1 MITHR
6 YEHGI
11 YAIDAEYH
19 QPLFD
24 AAHLIVE
31 GDRAAFVDCGT
42 SHSVPRLLEA
52 LDELGIAR
60 ENVDWLLLTHV
71 HLDHA
76 GGAGQLLQALPNAR
90 AVLHPRGA
98 PHMIDPRKLIEASIA
113 VYGRENYDR
122 LYGQLLPIDAARV
135 LETHEGQR
143 LQLAEREFEIMHT
156 PGHALHHQAFFDLA
170 SHSVFTGDTFGL
182 SYRAF
187 DVGGRAFAVPTT
199 SPSQFDPEQL
209 VDSVRRIAARRP
221 QAAFLT
227 HYARITDLERI
238 AVDLVRM
245 IEAQVQVAL
254 AHESLPPAAA
264 RPAIR
269 AAIKEIFHFELRRFG
284 STVDESTAELW
295 LGGDVELNT
304 DGLLAWLAR
313 RRRV

>member
-6 YEHGI
+6 YDHGI
-11 YAIDAEYH
+11 HAIDAEYH

-42 SHSVPRLLEA
+42 AHSVPRLLEA
-52 LDELGIAR
+52 LDELGIPR

-76 GGAGQLLQALPNAR
+76 GGAGQLMRALPNAR

-98 PHMIDPRKLIEASIA
+98 PHMIDPRKLIEASIV

-122 LYGQLLPIDAARV
+122 LYGELLPIDSGRV
-135 LETHEGQR
+135 LETREGQR
-143 LQLAEREFEIMHT
+143 LPLGDRELEIMHT
-156 PGHALHHQAFFDLA
+156 PGHALHHQAFFDHG
-170 SHSVFTGDTFGL
+170 SHSVFTGDTLGV

-187 DVGGRAFAVPTT
+187 DVDGRAFATPTT
-199 SPSQFDPEQL
+199 SPSQFDPAQL
-209 VDSVRRIAARRP
+209 VDSVRRIVARRP

-238 AVDLVRM
+238 GEDLVRM
-245 IEAQVQVAL
+245 IEAHVQVAL
-254 AHESLPPAAA
+254 AHEALPAEAA
-264 RPAIR
+264 RSAIR
-269 AAIKEIFHFELRRFG
+269 AGLRDLIRDELRRFG
-284 STVDESTAELW
+284 GTFSDATFELW
-295 LGGDVELNT
+295 LDGDIDLNT